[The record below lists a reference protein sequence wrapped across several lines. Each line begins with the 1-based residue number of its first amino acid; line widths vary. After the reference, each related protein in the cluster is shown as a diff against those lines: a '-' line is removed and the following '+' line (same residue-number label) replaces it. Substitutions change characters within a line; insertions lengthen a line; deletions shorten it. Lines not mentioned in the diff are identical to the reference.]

1 MFNSFFLA
9 AKILFHSK
17 TEMELLVKFYTWGF
31 SVQFASMFFLGM
43 GRACK
48 VGGAV
53 VFEETLLITA

>member
-17 TEMELLVKFYTWGF
+17 TESGAVGKVLHMGIFCPVRQH
-31 SVQFASMFFLGM
+31 VFLGM